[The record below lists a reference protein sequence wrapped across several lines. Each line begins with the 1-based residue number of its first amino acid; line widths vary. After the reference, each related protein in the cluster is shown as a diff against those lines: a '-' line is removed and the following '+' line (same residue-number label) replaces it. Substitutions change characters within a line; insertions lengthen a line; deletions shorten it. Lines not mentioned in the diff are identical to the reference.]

1 LSSSSQAEINL
12 PFITAD
18 ASGPKHL
25 ALTLTRA
32 RFESLVE
39 DLIERTVAPCRNC
52 MKDAGLS
59 PADIDE
65 VIVVGGSIR
74 IPAVQAKVKEL
85 FGKEPNRSVN
95 PDEVVAM
102 GAAIQGGVLGGD
114 DLGIVLLDV
123 TPLSLGIETL
133 GGVMTRLIE
142 RNTTIPTKKSQVFST
157 AADNQDTVEI
167 HVLQGEREM
176 ALDNKTIGRFQLT
189 GMPPAPRGI
198 PQVEVTFDIDANGIL
213 AVSAVDRAT
222 GKEQSIR
229 IQASSG
235 LSDQEV
241 KRMVRDAEANA
252 GEDRRRRELI
262 DARNEADSRLH
273 SVRKSLEGLRADA
286 DPAQVTDVETKLKA
300 LEEVAKGDD
309 AAIIRTT
316 IEALLGSMQ
325 VIAQQAYEKAS
336 AARGA
341 EQGSEAGRGPAAAD
355 GGPPPS
361 PGAGKGGDAEY
372 EVVDE

>member
-1 LSSSSQAEINL
+1 
-12 PFITAD
+12 
-18 ASGPKHL
+18 
-25 ALTLTRA
+25 
-32 RFESLVE
+32 
-39 DLIERTVAPCRNC
+39 
-52 MKDAGLS
+52 
-59 PADIDE
+59 
-65 VIVVGGSIR
+65 
-74 IPAVQAKVKEL
+74 
-85 FGKEPNRSVN
+85 
-95 PDEVVAM
+95 M

-123 TPLSLGIETL
+123 TPLRLGIETL
-133 GGVMTRLIE
+133 GGVMTKLIE
-142 RNTTIPTKKSQVFST
+142 RNTTIPTQEEPGVLARPPTTRTRSRST
-157 AADNQDTVEI
+157 CCRAS
-167 HVLQGEREM
+167 
-176 ALDNKTIGRFQLT
+176 GRWRWTTRRSGDSSST
-189 GMPPAPRGI
+189 GLPPAPRGI

-213 AVSAVDRAT
+213 AVSAEDKAT

-241 KRMVRDAEANA
+241 QRMVRDAEANA
-252 GEDRRRRELI
+252 GEDHRRRELI

-341 EQGSEAGRGPAAAD
+341 DQGSEAGRGPAAAD
-355 GGPPPS
+355 AGPPP
-361 PGAGKGGDAEY
+361 PPPDAGQSGDAEY